1 VAIFKGLIEKAKDK
15 YDLERPSPPPPIPNG
30 IQRPIDPPTEAQV
43 RASIEA
49 EMAQARQQAVQ
60 YGMPQRYVDKIF
72 SRDQYTPPPSPPSL
86 PPVMTDTVP
95 EEFRPPPP
103 DPRIPPTIISDPR
116 EEMGGPGPGRFG
128 GRSDIYPGSFGRSD
142 IYNPTPPKTR
152 TLDSNLQLLGNAMPM
167 QLPQGPVTGGQG
179 FLDSEANRRALQ
191 LLQGPFFADYDY
203 GPIKQPPSF
212 FQAPIMQQQYAM
224 QGIGSLPD
232 PEGYTGVRA
241 MAEGGALFD
250 PANYTD
256 ARPMAGDPFRGVPTK
271 IVSGPFGDI
280 EVPVTYEGDTYGGT
294 GSEFDQIGNVSG
306 IGPYPGFIPE
316 DPYGNNPS
324 VNNQNIPSIFGPG
337 DTTTT
342 TTTTTTDTTDTDTD
356 TTDTTDT
363 TGTPTPSIFGP
374 GGFQPQTPTYPL
386 PASEIYPNVITPVE
400 REAVF
405 PSYDDP
411 ITVNNPFEKPPRDP
425 INYGYGIENAP
436 PGFERGDGPV
446 TMALVD
452 YINPSTGDRWT
463 ASDGGV
469 TKMPPGWEVFD
480 PEKEYA
486 PPAPS
491 VPPINTIQAPPP
503 SPFSPVTPVPPPP
516 LPPAEPP
523 FYAKPL
529 PVLPDDDYGRGN
541 VGKLPP
547 PVFNQGGPVPFQQ
560 GIGSFV
566 R

>member
-1 VAIFKGLIEKAKDK
+1 MAIFKGLIEKAKDR

-95 EEFRPPPP
+95 ERFMPPPP

-167 QLPQGPVTGGQG
+167 QLPQGPVTVKGSDLPVTGGQG

-191 LLQGPFFADYDY
+191 LLQGPFFADDDY
-203 GPIKQPPSF
+203 GRLEQPPSF

-256 ARPMAGDPFRGVPTK
+256 VRPMAGDPFRGVPTK
-271 IVSGPFGDI
+271 IISGPFGEM
-280 EVPVTYEGDTYGGT
+280 EVPITYEGDNYGGT
-294 GSEFDQIGNVSG
+294 GSTFDQLGNVM
-306 IGPYPGFIPE
+306 GPETFAREPGE
-316 DPYGNNPS
+316 NY
-324 VNNQNIPSIFGPG
+324 NNQSEREIPSIFGPG

-342 TTTTTTDTTDTDTD
+342 TTTTTTDTTDTTDTTG

-363 TGTPTPSIFGP
+363 TGTTDTPTTGLNPFRDQTLFGP
-374 GGFQPQTPTYPL
+374 GGGQPQTATNITAPTYPL
-386 PASEIYPNVITPVE
+386 PASQIYPNVITPVV
-400 REAVF
+400 RDPVF

-411 ITVNNPFEKPPRDP
+411 ITVKDPFEKPQMIAIGYGPVGNEQTMWIEGDP
-425 INYGYGIENAP
+425 I
-436 PGFERGDGPV
+436 RSPV
-446 TMALVD
+446 
-452 YINPSTGDRWT
+452 
-463 ASDGGV
+463 
-469 TKMPPGWEVFD
+469 
-480 PEKEYA
+480 
-486 PPAPS
+486 
-491 VPPINTIQAPPP
+491 NTIQAPPP
-503 SPFSPVTPVPPPP
+503 SPFSPVPPPSDGDVGI
-516 LPPAEPP
+516 LPIVA
-523 FYAKPL
+523 
-529 PVLPDDDYGRGN
+529 DDDYGRGN
-541 VGKLPP
+541 VGKLPL

>member
-1 VAIFKGLIEKAKDK
+1 MAIFKGLIEKAKDK

-103 DPRIPPTIISDPR
+103 DPGIPTRIISDPREEMGGPPPSLPPVMTDTAPERFMPPPPDPRIPPTIISDPR

-191 LLQGPFFADYDY
+191 LLQGPFFADDDY

-250 PANYTD
+250 PANYTNV
-256 ARPMAGDPFRGVPTK
+256 RPMAGDPFRGVPTK

-342 TTTTTTDTTDTDTD
+342 TTTTTTDTTG

-363 TGTPTPSIFGP
+363 TGTTDTPTTGLNPFRDQTLFGP
-374 GGFQPQTPTYPL
+374 GGGQPQTATNITAPTYPL
-386 PASEIYPNVITPVE
+386 PASKIYPNVITPVVRTRYSRLMMTLLRSTILLKNH
-400 REAVF
+400 REILLIM
-405 PSYDDP
+405 DM
-411 ITVNNPFEKPPRDP
+411 E
-425 INYGYGIENAP
+425 
-436 PGFERGDGPV
+436 
-446 TMALVD
+446 
-452 YINPSTGDRWT
+452 
-463 ASDGGV
+463 
-469 TKMPPGWEVFD
+469 
-480 PEKEYA
+480 
-486 PPAPS
+486 
-491 VPPINTIQAPPP
+491 
-503 SPFSPVTPVPPPP
+503 
-516 LPPAEPP
+516 
-523 FYAKPL
+523 
-529 PVLPDDDYGRGN
+529 
-541 VGKLPP
+541 
-547 PVFNQGGPVPFQQ
+547 
-560 GIGSFV
+560 
-566 R
+566 

>member
-1 VAIFKGLIEKAKDK
+1 
-15 YDLERPSPPPPIPNG
+15 
-30 IQRPIDPPTEAQV
+30 
-43 RASIEA
+43 
-49 EMAQARQQAVQ
+49 MAQARQQAAQ

-95 EEFRPPPP
+95 ERFRPPPP

-128 GRSDIYPGSFGRSD
+128 GRSDIY
-142 IYNPTPPKTR
+142 NPTPPTTR
-152 TLDSNLQLLGNAMPM
+152 TFDSNPQPLGNAMPI
-167 QLPQGPVTGGQG
+167 QLPQGPVTVKGSDLPVTGGQG
-179 FLDSEANRRALQ
+179 FLDSDANRRALQ
-191 LLQGPFFADYDY
+191 LLHGPFFADDDY
-203 GPIKQPPSF
+203 GRLEQPPSF

-256 ARPMAGDPFRGVPTK
+256 VRPMAGDPFRGVPTK
-271 IVSGPFGDI
+271 IISGPFGEM
-280 EVPVTYEGDTYGGT
+280 EVPITYEGDNYGGT
-294 GSEFDQIGNVSG
+294 GSTFDQLGNVM
-306 IGPYPGFIPE
+306 GPETFAREPGE
-316 DPYGNNPS
+316 NY
-324 VNNQNIPSIFGPG
+324 NNQSERNIPSIFGPG
-337 DTTTT
+337 NTGTTGTT
-342 TTTTTTDTTDTDTD
+342 G
-356 TTDTTDT
+356 TTDT
-363 TGTPTPSIFGP
+363 TGTPTTKPIPSIFGP

-411 ITVNNPFEKPPRDP
+411 ITVNNPFEKPARDP
-425 INYGYGIENAP
+425 IAYTDRGEIPE
-436 PGFERGDGPV
+436 GFEFGPISH
-446 TMALVD
+446 TGYIPFT
-452 YINPSTGDRWT
+452 YINPSTGDTFTGHGSGPR
-463 ASDGGV
+463 
-469 TKMPPGWEVFD
+469 KIPPGWEELD

-503 SPFSPVTPVPPPP
+503 SPFSPVTPVP
-516 LPPAEPP
+516 LPPDDGQGIIRPP
-523 FYAKPL
+523 FYLNPIDAS
-529 PVLPDDDYGRGN
+529 
-541 VGKLPP
+541 
-547 PVFNQGGPVPFQQ
+547 FNQGGPVPFQQ